1 MLLDGI
7 NFEPKRLITKFQTPL
22 ITTKTVD
29 RSVRTPGGHA
39 NFNICIKINDLL
51 HLHNE
56 RLKCFVP
63 TVGRRPKIV
72 QIFVRI
78 AEKVSKTF

>member
-1 MLLDGI
+1 MKFFTRAGVQS
-7 NFEPKRLITKFQTPL
+7 NFTGKIYQFTDDIIAARTKW
-22 ITTKTVD
+22 
-29 RSVRTPGGHA
+29 TPGGHA
-39 NFNICIKINDLL
+39 NFNICIKRNDLL

-56 RLKCFVP
+56 WLKCFVP

>member
-1 MLLDGI
+1 MKFFTRAGVQS
-7 NFEPKRLITKFQTPL
+7 NFTGKIYQFTDD
-22 ITTKTVD
+22 IAA
-29 RSVRTPGGHA
+29 RSKWTPGGHA

-56 RLKCFVP
+56 WLKCFVP